1 MIPWHTPVWYESHQ
15 AVWKATRKLF
25 MAHKTLFRY
34 IPFSYDIFLRYYLS
48 PAPHPL
54 SDGRVVSG
62 WSLARWVMAG
72 WWPDDGWVVAG
83 GGLAG
88 GRVANFL
95 FATKI

>member
-1 MIPWHTPVWYESHQ
+1 
-15 AVWKATRKLF
+15 

-48 PAPHPL
+48 PAPTPL

-62 WSLARWVMAG
+62 WSLAHWVMAG

-95 FATKI
+95 FATKILKKKIKYRT

>member
-1 MIPWHTPVWYESHQ
+1 
-15 AVWKATRKLF
+15 

-34 IPFSYDIFLRYYLS
+34 IPFSYDIPPPF
-48 PAPHPL
+48 

-95 FATKI
+95 FAPKIF